1 MPRILVV
8 DDDRVSRR
16 VIESQI
22 SQMASE
28 VLCCEDGETA
38 WKLIN
43 TEPYP
48 DILILDWFLPGFTG
62 LELCKMQ
69 QRSELPFMYK
79 MIVSGI
85 ANREQIVE
93 ALHSGA
99 HDVILKPVDLS
110 LLETRVRVGWRI
122 VEERRAGE
130 EATANIKLY
139 AEHMDSLA
147 RERAKQLVHAER
159 MSSLGVMSAGIAH
172 EVNNPMSF
180 ISGNVQTLR
189 RFWSDIEPVLRDARS
204 ADPEKAQKLEF
215 VAAEMPQLLEGI
227 MKGVERVTRIVQGL
241 KKYSGRDDGVSTDFD
256 VNESIRQAL
265 ELVRFSLGKQVRVA
279 LDLHNEPVFVNGS
292 ALELEQVLINLFVN
306 ANQAMEQV
314 QTPFLGVE
322 SRVRGETLEICI
334 EDSGPGIPEELME
347 KIWTPFFTT
356 KPPGK
361 GTGLGLSISAGIIR
375 RHGGTFAVE
384 NRDEGGARFYLR
396 LPRVTETRS
405 GSLCTCS

>member
-16 VIESQI
+16 VIEAKV
-22 SQMASE
+22 SQMASD
-28 VLCCEDGETA
+28 VICCEDGATA
-38 WKLIN
+38 WKIIN

-48 DILILDWFLPGFTG
+48 DILILDWFLPGHTG
-62 LELCKMQ
+62 LELCQMQ
-69 QRSELPFMYK
+69 QRSSLPFMYK

-99 HDVILKPVDLS
+99 HDVILKPVDLA
-110 LLETRVRVGWRI
+110 LLETRVRVGWRF

-130 EATANIKLY
+130 EATESIKLY

-180 ISGNVQTLR
+180 ISGNVQTLK
-189 RFWSDIEPVLRDARS
+189 RFWNDIEPVLRHA
-204 ADPEKAQKLEF
+204 ADSPDSGKLNF
-215 VAAEMPQLLEGI
+215 VVAEMPELLEGI

-241 KKYSGRDDGVSTDFD
+241 KKYSGRDDGESAPFD

-265 ELVRFSLGKQVRVA
+265 ELVRFSLGKQVKVS
-279 LDLHNEPVFVNGS
+279 LSLPEMPVLVNGS

-306 ANQAMEQV
+306 ANQAMEHV
-314 QTPFLGVE
+314 AAPFLGIQ
-322 SRVRGETLEICI
+322 SRLRGDTLEICI
-334 EDSGPGIPEELME
+334 EDSGPGIPEEHIE

-375 RHGGTFAVE
+375 RHGGTFSVE
-384 NRDEGGARFYLR
+384 NRGEGGARFYLR
-396 LPRVTETRS
+396 LPRVTEARS

>member
-22 SQMASE
+22 AQVARD
-28 VLCCEDGETA
+28 VICCEDGETA

-62 LELCKMQ
+62 LELCQMQ
-69 QRSELPFMYK
+69 QRSSLPFMYK

-99 HDVILKPVDLS
+99 HDVILKPVDLP
-110 LLETRVRVGWRI
+110 LLETRLRVAWRF

-180 ISGNVQTLR
+180 ISGNVQTLK
-189 RFWSDIEPVLRDARS
+189 RFWRDVEPVVRDA
-204 ADPEKAQKLEF
+204 ACDPDAGKLRF
-215 VAAEMPQLLEGI
+215 VVDEMPQLLDGI

-241 KKYSGRDDGVSTDFD
+241 KKYSGRDDGMIAPFD

-265 ELVRFSLGKQVRVA
+265 ELVRFSLGKQVTVA
-279 LDLHNEPVFVNGS
+279 LSLPEQPVLVNGS

-306 ANQAMEQV
+306 ANQAMEGV
-314 QTPFLGVE
+314 SNPFLGIESQLDGDMVE
-322 SRVRGETLEICI
+322 IRI
-334 EDSGPGIPEELME
+334 EDSGPGIPEGHLE
-347 KIWTPFFTT
+347 KIWNPFFTT

-361 GTGLGLSISAGIIR
+361 GTGLGLSISAGIIQ
-375 RHGGTFAVE
+375 RHGGTFSVE

-396 LPRVTETRS
+396 LPHVTASRGETA
-405 GSLCTCS
+405 CTC